1 MDVII
6 EIFLDFFCEVY
17 FDLLENLLPDKN
29 ISKRSKI
36 FLKILALI
44 VNIGAIICGV
54 FGVMILTDKY
64 SRSKNLIDGII
75 FVIIAVIIVGTNI
88 GLGIFNAKKRA
99 DKKTIDEYLVEKKE
113 EEEKEEEEEK

>member
-36 FLKILALI
+36 FLKILALVI
-44 VNIGAIICGV
+44 NIGAIICGV

-64 SRSKNLIDGII
+64 GRSKNLIEGII
-75 FVIIAVIIVGTNI
+75 FIIAVIIVGTNI
-88 GLGIFNAKKRA
+88 GLGIFNAKKKA
-99 DKKTIDEYLVEKKE
+99 DKKTIDDYLAEKKE
-113 EEEKEEEEEK
+113 DEEKK

>member
-6 EIFLDFFCEVY
+6 ELLLEFFCDVY

-54 FGVMILTDKY
+54 FGVMILTDIY
-64 SRSKNLIDGII
+64 ERSKNLIEGII

-113 EEEKEEEEEK
+113 EEEKK

>member
-1 MDVII
+1 MYVII
-6 EIFLDFFCEVY
+6 ELLLEFFCDVY

-54 FGVMILTDKY
+54 FGVMILTDIY
-64 SRSKNLIDGII
+64 ERSKNLIEGII

-113 EEEKEEEEEK
+113 EEEKK

>member
-36 FLKILALI
+36 FLKILALVI
-44 VNIGAIICGV
+44 NIGAIICGV

-64 SRSKNLIDGII
+64 GRSKNLIEGII

-88 GLGIFNAKKRA
+88 GLGIFNAKKKA
-99 DKKTIDEYLVEKKE
+99 DKKTIDDYLAEKKE
-113 EEEKEEEEEK
+113 DEEKK

>member
-36 FLKILALI
+36 FLKILALVI
-44 VNIGAIICGV
+44 NIGAIICGV

-64 SRSKNLIDGII
+64 GRSKNLIEGII
-75 FVIIAVIIVGTNI
+75 FVIAVIIVGTNI
-88 GLGIFNAKKRA
+88 GLGIFNAKKKA
-99 DKKTIDEYLVEKKE
+99 DKKTIDDYLAEKKE
-113 EEEKEEEEEK
+113 DEEKK

>member
-1 MDVII
+1 M
-6 EIFLDFFCEVY
+6 
-17 FDLLENLLPDKN
+17 
-29 ISKRSKI
+29 
-36 FLKILALI
+36 KILALI

-113 EEEKEEEEEK
+113 EEEKK

>member
-6 EIFLDFFCEVY
+6 ELLLEFFCDVY

-54 FGVMILTDKY
+54 FGVMILIDIY
-64 SRSKNLIDGII
+64 ERSKNLIQGII

-88 GLGIFNAKKRA
+88 GLGIFNAKKKV
-99 DKKTIDEYLVEKKE
+99 DKKTIDKYLVEKKE
-113 EEEKEEEEEK
+113 EEEKK